1 MRCVRV
7 IARDHK
13 DLLYVDNY
21 IDENNKAYSY
31 SWYHLASNEN
41 RKVLLLNTPDAKW
54 EILFGYGS
62 DNNYEVQLDCAL
74 TYGLDLEEIEEV
86 AKFWGHIIYVNGMK
100 CKFNR
105 KDNRLK
111 RKYTYKEL
119 KGHYAIGV
127 MYEDDDIGCSMAKE
141 WYYTQKE
148 LPKLME
154 DLGNLPLEIKRFIAG
169 VSITEP
175 VVQLYATY
183 YHRIVNTDRHST
195 YNGTNYTDSRI
206 YCREYTRNEINNWRD

>member
-1 MRCVRV
+1 
-7 IARDHK
+7 
-13 DLLYVDNY
+13 
-21 IDENNKAYSY
+21 
-31 SWYHLASNEN
+31 
-41 RKVLLLNTPDAKW
+41 
-54 EILFGYGS
+54 
-62 DNNYEVQLDCAL
+62 VQLDCAL
-74 TYGLDLEEIEEV
+74 AYGLGLEDIEEI
-86 AKFWGHIIYVNGMK
+86 ARFWGHIIYVDGIK
-100 CKFNR
+100 SKFIR

-127 MYEDDDIGCSMAKE
+127 MYEDDDTGCRMAKE

-154 DLGNLPLEIKRFIAG
+154 DLGNLPIEIKRFVAG
-169 VSITEP
+169 TSITEP

-183 YHRIVNTDRHST
+183 YHRIVNTDTHST
-195 YNGTNYTDSRI
+195 FNGTNYTDSRI